1 MFIFVGFGVQL
12 PTFQCITTNVSD
24 NNKQYRY
31 ISVLLLWSQIV
42 LVYCFSGKCLMHRT
56 VWNVWGKVTFDSC
69 YLKTWNVRWVTV
81 QRKYV
86 PLMLLR
92 AYRVAGLYVN
102 MQRDNTEM
110 GIKGKVLVIK
120 WTENY
125 LSIHIR
131 NIIIVSNDIWQKMMS
146 IFSW

>member
-1 MFIFVGFGVQL
+1 
-12 PTFQCITTNVSD
+12 
-24 NNKQYRY
+24 
-31 ISVLLLWSQIV
+31 
-42 LVYCFSGKCLMHRT
+42 
-56 VWNVWGKVTFDSC
+56 
-69 YLKTWNVRWVTV
+69 
-81 QRKYV
+81 
-86 PLMLLR
+86 MLLR

-131 NIIIVSNDIWQKMMS
+131 NIIIVSNDI
-146 IFSW
+146 